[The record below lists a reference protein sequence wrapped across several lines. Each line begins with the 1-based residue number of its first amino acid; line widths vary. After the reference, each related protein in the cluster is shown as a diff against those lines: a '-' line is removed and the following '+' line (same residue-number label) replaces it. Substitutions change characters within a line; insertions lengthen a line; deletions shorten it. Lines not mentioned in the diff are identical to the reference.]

1 MPDSNQDPQRPG
13 DQDNITGTG
22 TGTGPGTRRGFEGLK
37 VYALEHKIDI
47 ALWAT
52 RALTLLFCFSYILP
66 IFGSASSSYQKAL
79 MSNAASSAL
88 RLHQRIPSIQFTRE
102 SFVTLIM
109 EDSAHYLFYSI
120 IFMYS
125 APITMVLVPIFL
137 FALLH
142 FASFTLR
149 LLDILGRNN
158 ALLSRFLIS
167 LVEFQQ
173 RNMLRG
179 AAFVEIFL
187 MPLAVVSVFMGR
199 VSLLTPVL
207 YYRFLS
213 MRYSSRRNA
222 YTRTMFY
229 ELRMSATY
237 AVDRPGVPQFIRSF
251 VHKIITFTSSLAPPI
266 VPSQNQ

>member
-13 DQDNITGTG
+13 DQDNITGPG
-22 TGTGPGTRRGFEGLK
+22 TGTGPGPHRRGFEGLK
-37 VYALEHKIDI
+37 AYALEHKIDL

-52 RALTLLFCFSYILP
+52 RLLTLLFCFSYILP

-173 RNMLRG
+173 R
-179 AAFVEIFL
+179 
-187 MPLAVVSVFMGR
+187 
-199 VSLLTPVL
+199 TC
-207 YYRFLS
+207 
-213 MRYSSRRNA
+213 
-222 YTRTMFY
+222 
-229 ELRMSATY
+229 
-237 AVDRPGVPQFIRSF
+237 
-251 VHKIITFTSSLAPPI
+251 
-266 VPSQNQ
+266 